1 MTRRTRNAA
10 FIGSHRARTPIV
22 AGRGRLRP
30 TQEKDKPGG
39 RGMRR
44 DFFPDRDEQIVPF
57 TANMS
62 QRLVADPGA
71 YGIDPGT
78 AAHFAELAEAYR
90 VAYLASCDPA
100 LKSKILVIRKD
111 EARDA
116 LEAEARRLNRIIQAN
131 DVTDV
136 QKIQLGLSTRRGGGR
151 NPAIQAPLTA
161 PEIWAKSVNQRTV
174 VLSVLARAGEVSTG
188 KARPRGVIG
197 AAVYGWAKS
206 GAPPARLADWQMLGY
221 AARPRFNATFGPEV
235 TPGTRAYL
243 AAHWLSTRLEVGPMS
258 NVVETHIPGGNAPVF
273 VPLGIVRRAA

>member
-1 MTRRTRNAA
+1 
-10 FIGSHRARTPIV
+10 
-22 AGRGRLRP
+22 
-30 TQEKDKPGG
+30 
-39 RGMRR
+39 MRR

-62 QRLVADPGA
+62 QRLVVDPGA
-71 YGIDPGT
+71 YGIDPSV
-78 AAHFAELAEAYR
+78 AAHFADLAAAYR
-90 VAYLASCDPA
+90 VAFLASSDPA
-100 LKSKILVIRKD
+100 LKSKVLVLRKD

-131 DVTDV
+131 ETLVTNV
-136 QKIQLGLSTRRGGGR
+136 QKIELGLSTRRGGGR
-151 NPAIQAPLTA
+151 SPAFQAPLTA

-174 VLSVLARAGEVSTG
+174 VLSVLAKVGEVSTR

-206 GAPPARLADWQMLGY
+206 GAPPARLVDWQMLGY
-221 AARPRFNATFGPEV
+221 ATRSRFNATFGPEV
-235 TPGTRAYL
+235 APGTRVHL

-273 VPLGIVRRAA
+273 VPLGVVRRAA

>member
-1 MTRRTRNAA
+1 
-10 FIGSHRARTPIV
+10 
-22 AGRGRLRP
+22 
-30 TQEKDKPGG
+30 
-39 RGMRR
+39 MRR
-44 DFFPDRDEQIVPF
+44 DFFPDRDEEIVPF
-57 TANMS
+57 ARNMS

-90 VAYLASCDPA
+90 VAWLASSEPA
-100 LKSKILVIRKD
+100 TKSRALVMRKS

-116 LEAEARRLNRIIQAN
+116 LEAEARRLNRAIQAN
-131 DVTDV
+131 DVTNV
-136 QKIQLGLSTRRGGGR
+136 QKMELGLSTRRGGGR

-161 PEIWAKSVNQRTV
+161 PDLWAKSVNQRTV
-174 VLSVLARAGEVSTG
+174 VLSVLAKVGEVSTG

-206 GAPPARLADWQMLGY
+206 GAPPARVADWQMLGY
-221 AARPRFNATFGPEV
+221 ATRPRFNATFGPDV
-235 TPGTRAYL
+235 APGTRVHL

-273 VPLGIVRRAA
+273 VPLGVARRAAA